1 MVFKP
6 FRKGFTVFYS
16 INIFLFNEFD
26 FDSIQNYVCLLHLLF
41 GTLFTFLDKSTQ
53 RFKAPR

>member
-16 INIFLFNEFD
+16 INIFLFNECV
-26 FDSIQNYVCLLHLLF
+26 FDSIQNYVCLLHLIF

-53 RFKAPR
+53 KVQSA

>member
-16 INIFLFNEFD
+16 INIFLFNEFV

-41 GTLFTFLDKSTQ
+41 GNLFTFPDKSTQ
-53 RFKAPR
+53 KVQSA